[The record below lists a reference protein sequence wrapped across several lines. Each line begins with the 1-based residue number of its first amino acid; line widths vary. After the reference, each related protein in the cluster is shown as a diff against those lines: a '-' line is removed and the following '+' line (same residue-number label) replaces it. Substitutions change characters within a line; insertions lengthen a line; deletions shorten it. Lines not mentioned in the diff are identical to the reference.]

1 MELIA
6 QSKDPFHEEKAT
18 ERLSTTIV
26 SRLPLT
32 MHLLIKKK
40 KDTLI
45 DLFGSILMVTTKPAL
60 TLYSRSL
67 QQQCGLG
74 NTATIKKTIVK
85 LGAYSNSISDERN
98 GRGMGKLR
106 VCPSLV
112 RDSPCPYRLLPTAHY
127 SCSEFFTDLFSKDH
141 LSFLTL
147 PSSSS
152 SASQLMPLPAH
163 SS

>member
-1 MELIA
+1 M
-6 QSKDPFHEEKAT
+6 KRK
-18 ERLSTTIV
+18 RLSDCP
-26 SRLPLT
+26 LPSSPAYLS
-32 MHLLIKKK
+32 LCICLSKN

-45 DLFGSILMVTTKPAL
+45 DLFGSILMVTTKPTL
-60 TLYSRSL
+60 TWYIQSL

-74 NTATIKKTIVK
+74 NTATTKKTIVK

-98 GRGMGKLR
+98 GHGMGKLQ

-112 RDSPCPYRLLPTAHY
+112 RDSPYPYRLLPTAHY

-141 LSFLTL
+141 LSFLTF
-147 PSSSS
+147 PASSS